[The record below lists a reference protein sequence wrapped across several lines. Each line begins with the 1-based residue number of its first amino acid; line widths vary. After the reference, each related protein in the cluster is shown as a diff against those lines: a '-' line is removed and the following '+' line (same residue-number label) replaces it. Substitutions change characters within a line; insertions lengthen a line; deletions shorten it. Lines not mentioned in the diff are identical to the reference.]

1 MDGRTKPNEF
11 YITDRNNNTLD
22 EDNVEDFDEAI
33 NDTSGC
39 SWPSATVKS
48 PGFFKLGS
56 CFSFF

>member
-39 SWPSATVKS
+39 S
-48 PGFFKLGS
+48 
-56 CFSFF
+56 